1 MRQSRTSRQTRPP
14 SRVHTL
20 SFDAIGTAWQLDTAN
35 PIDSLLQASIAHR
48 VEEFDK
54 TWSRFRDD
62 SLVSKIAVTPGTC
75 EFPVDA
81 APLFEVYRRLYA
93 TTDGAVSP
101 LVGRALE
108 NLGYDRTY
116 SLRPTG
122 RAATVPAWDDAVA
135 WDGHALIT
143 VRPVSIDVGA
153 AGKGYLVDIVG
164 GLLSAA
170 GHDDFTID
178 ASGDILRRGPAPI
191 RVALEHPLD
200 TTKAIGIAT
209 VDAAICSSAT
219 NRRTWGDGLHHVI
232 DATTGLPTHDV
243 IATWAIAPTALEAD
257 GLATALFFADPA
269 RLAVA
274 FEFTYVRM
282 FRNGAVEFSPNF
294 NGEMFR

>member
-1 MRQSRTSRQTRPP
+1 
-14 SRVHTL
+14 VHGL
-20 SFDAIGTAWQLDTAN
+20 SFDAIGTAWQLDTVAQ
-35 PIDSLLQASIAHR
+35 IDTVLQSSIAQR
-48 VEEFDK
+48 IEEFDK

-62 SLVSKIAVTPGTC
+62 SLVSKIAVTAGVW
-75 EFPVDA
+75 EFPADA
-81 APLFEVYRRLYA
+81 GPLFEVYRRLYRA
-93 TTDGAVSP
+93 TDGAVSP
-101 LVGRALE
+101 LVGQALE
-108 NLGYDRTY
+108 NLGYDHAY

-122 RAATVPAWDDAVA
+122 QPTTVPAWDDAVA
-135 WDGHALIT
+135 WDGHALTT

-164 GLLSAA
+164 DLLAAA
-170 GHDDFTID
+170 GHDDFTVD

-200 TTKAIGIAT
+200 TTMAIGVVT

-219 NRRTWGDGLHHVI
+219 NRRTWGAGLHHVI

-269 RLAVA
+269 RLADD
-274 FEFTYVRM
+274 FEFRYVRM
-282 FRNGAVEFSPNF
+282 FRDQTVEFSPNLD
-294 NGEMFR
+294 GELFT